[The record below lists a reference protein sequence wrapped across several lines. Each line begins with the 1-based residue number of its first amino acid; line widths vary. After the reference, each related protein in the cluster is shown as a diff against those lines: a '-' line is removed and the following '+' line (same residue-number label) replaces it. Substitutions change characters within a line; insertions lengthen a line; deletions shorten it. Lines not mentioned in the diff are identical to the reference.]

1 LSELV
6 LGKRLD
12 DGEFKL
18 KVKELLTGRTAIVAK
33 TGYGKSWALRRIAEQ
48 LLDLGYPVGIVDPE
62 GEHVTIA
69 DAYDALIIS
78 PEGDVDITKVSARRV
93 AKAALSG
100 VSFILDLSKYTP
112 EQAAQAFS
120 TLAESMLKEG
130 GQGYLIAV
138 DEARELAPERGAR
151 STLGKHSA
159 LTLTWLNTLATRGR
173 KRGIGLLFTTQ
184 RPQLIS
190 KTLLSQAENKIIL
203 RIEYT
208 ADIKVVSKFMGLSS
222 SIASRIKHL
231 DRGVAYVE
239 GPFTE
244 SPGFVRIGPVK
255 TTHLGETPQPK
266 PRPPPSLAEVV
277 RYISAEPLE
286 EEEELEE
293 AEQPEAEEAPAAK
306 KAPAAKEPHV
316 TLDLAWAPLDKFRS
330 KEVSKLIADRAKV
343 RRLLELLEASK
354 DDMKPQ
360 VYGLL
365 KAEYES
371 QLKRLEARIEPY
383 RREAQLIELAI
394 EAAIK
399 DRELRLKQAEEE
411 AQSLIARVSSVRL
424 RRRLRRELSEL
435 ARRLAEVREV
445 LRSFS

>member
-1 LSELV
+1 MSELI
-6 LGKRLD
+6 LGRRLD
-12 DGEFKL
+12 DSEFKL
-18 KVKELLTGRTAIVAK
+18 RVKELLTGRTAIVAK

-69 DAYDALIIS
+69 DAYDMLIIS
-78 PEGDVDITKVSARRV
+78 PDGDVDILKVSARRL

-100 VSFILDLSKYTP
+100 VGFILDLSKYAP
-112 EQAAQAFS
+112 EHAAQAFS

-151 STLGKHSA
+151 SVLGKQSA
-159 LTLTWLNTLATRGR
+159 MTLTWLNTLAIRGR

-244 SPGFVRIGPVK
+244 SPGFVKIGPVK
-255 TTHLGETPQPK
+255 TVHLGETPQPK

-286 EEEELEE
+286 EPQE
-293 AEQPEAEEAPAAK
+293 AEQPEAKEPTAR
-306 KAPAAKEPHV
+306 EPHV

-330 KEVSKLIADRAKV
+330 REISKLVASRAKV
-343 RRLLELLEASK
+343 RRLLELLESSR

-365 KAEYES
+365 KMEYES
-371 QLKRLEARIEPY
+371 QLKKLESRIEPY

-394 EAAIK
+394 EAAMK
-399 DRELRLKQAEEE
+399 DRELKLKQAEEE
-411 AQSLIARVSSVRL
+411 AQSLLARIASARL

-435 ARRLAEVREV
+435 ARRLAEVRGV
-445 LRSFS
+445 LRALS